1 MKIKLHLM
9 SLEEILLR
17 NKRCLNILKKK
28 NVHGDV
34 ILCFMISKIIKAL
47 NDYGM
52 KVSVYDPWAEPKE
65 VMHEYGLEITN
76 TLPTKQFEAMVLGV
90 AHAEFTNLDFKLLLK
105 KDAILYDVK
114 GTLKGDLVDGKL

>member
-1 MKIKLHLM
+1 
-9 SLEEILLR
+9 
-17 NKRCLNILKKK
+17 
-28 NVHGDV
+28 
-34 ILCFMISKIIKAL
+34 MISKIIKAL